1 MQDFNINEKN
11 VRRWRGQ
18 QEMLFSST
26 AMRMVFTQELWSYAP
41 WKVQYLYVT
50 AYSAVFEDES
60 DREDSDVASSD
71 DDVEWARQVHIQ

>member
-26 AMRMVFTQELWSYAP
+26 AMRMVFTQEL
-41 WKVQYLYVT
+41 
-50 AYSAVFEDES
+50 
-60 DREDSDVASSD
+60 
-71 DDVEWARQVHIQ
+71 